1 MKDYN
6 NKKYL
11 YDDNIG
17 FVEYIQHMGDDL
29 TIVNAARASTGKH
42 SETFS
47 EKDQKLL
54 NFLIKSKV

>member
-1 MKDYN
+1 MKENYN
-6 NKKYL
+6 NKKYI

-29 TIVNAARASTGKH
+29 TIVNAAGASTGKL
-42 SETFS
+42 SESFT

-54 NFLIKSKV
+54 NF